1 MAERHTVSKVLF
13 ALFRLGECIS
23 AVIVLGIL
31 SRFTYLANLAGVHVD
46 GRIIYTMVTACL
58 GIVYTILTCIPIG
71 PLVITFPFDT
81 VLFIM
86 WLVAFC
92 LLESRT
98 GVHACSS
105 TWYNNYWG
113 YYWGRWWRTGPVGVV
128 RVNNAGCSDYRT
140 VLAFS
145 FIACIIHIGSTL
157 LGGRL
162 YRAWKNR
169 DRHHEVADVHEEKQ
183 GHFSR
188 LRGRKAAPSNA
199 PAPTS
204 V

>member
-1 MAERHTVSKVLF
+1 MAGGHTVSKILF
-13 ALFRLGECIS
+13 VLFRLGEFIS

-31 SRFTYLANLAGVHVD
+31 SRFVYLANLAHVHID

-58 GIVYTILTCIPIG
+58 AIVYTILLCIPIG
-71 PLVITFPFDT
+71 PLVVTFPFDT

-98 GVHACSS
+98 GIHTCNS

-128 RVNNAGCSDYRT
+128 RVNRAGCADYRS
-140 VLAFS
+140 VLAFA
-145 FIACIIHIGSTL
+145 FIASMLHIGSTL
-157 LGGRL
+157 LVG
-162 YRAWKNR
+162 
-169 DRHHEVADVHEEKQ
+169 
-183 GHFSR
+183 
-188 LRGRKAAPSNA
+188 PS
-199 PAPTS
+199 PDPPIVLVTKMLTLF
-204 V
+204 